1 LGHNS
6 AFLIQ
11 PFSLKLNSELH
22 QISAIIQDLKK
33 LMNDPM
39 PNDPKWK
46 ILLAKFCTKVQ
57 KYYSIS
63 NSETVAGKFW
73 LGPYWGIFTYR
84 AFFNIENPQDSTL
97 LQSLVETLQSCEPI
111 RNMGFLEMHLNLV
124 FVQDIGTS
132 CLDHLKK
139 IVDAR
144 VLPTKQSWLRHNK
157 YWPPNFS
164 IKFMPRILKEYM
176 DNVTRNQISA
186 KIEKLMQLLG
196 FSTTSKRPTFLL
208 RVSSADELNRGV
220 LLSLIEKYTFPL
232 IQDQNTNNE
241 IIKVLDQASTTEQ
254 VEMDKSKFKQ
264 QFQEFADFLLLP
276 EELKIIDEPEHE
288 LDQIVTSDIEF
299 NDFEDDVSEDD
310 KKEIKLHGEHDKQHL
325 LKNDSIVA
333 SSDDENENG
342 DQELEESDD
351 LPISDF
357 VPNYRGDDP
366 TTLQTLHSYVST
378 GAFPVTEA
386 ILDTEMKRNKMHE
399 QFGDNTNQD
408 EDSQTDDDEPKSTF
422 PAQAMQDDAIVA
434 SSTPDED
441 PMEQKESCAATS
453 GGLHSAVAPIT
464 NQGQVE
470 GNTDSQ
476 NEQGDV
482 IIASSPPDDNPMDQN
497 K

>member
-1 LGHNS
+1 
-6 AFLIQ
+6 
-11 PFSLKLNSELH
+11 
-22 QISAIIQDLKK
+22 
-33 LMNDPM
+33 
-39 PNDPKWK
+39 
-46 ILLAKFCTKVQ
+46 
-57 KYYSIS
+57 
-63 NSETVAGKFW
+63 
-73 LGPYWGIFTYR
+73 
-84 AFFNIENPQDSTL
+84 
-97 LQSLVETLQSCEPI
+97 
-111 RNMGFLEMHLNLV
+111 MGFLEMYSNLV
-124 FVQDIGTS
+124 FVQDIGAS
-132 CLDHLKK
+132 CLDHLNK

-144 VLPTKQSWLRHNK
+144 VLPTKQIWLRHNK
-157 YWPPNFS
+157 YWPPNFG
-164 IKFMPRILKEYM
+164 IKFMPGILKEYM
-176 DNVTRNQISA
+176 DNVTRDRISA

-196 FSTTSKRPTFLL
+196 FSTTSKRPTISL
-208 RVSSADELNRGV
+208 RVSSADELNRGI

-232 IQDQNTNNE
+232 IQDQNTKNE

-254 VEMDKSKFKQ
+254 VETDKSKFKQ
-264 QFQEFADFLLLP
+264 QFQEFAEFLLLP

-288 LDQIVTSDIEF
+288 LDQIVTSDNEF

-325 LKNDSIVA
+325 LKNDSIVD

-357 VPNYRGDDP
+357 VPNYCGDDP

-378 GAFPVTEA
+378 GALPVTEA
-386 ILDTEMKRNKMHE
+386 ILDTKMKRNKMHE
-399 QFGDNTNQD
+399 KFED

-441 PMEQKESCAATS
+441 PMEQKESCVATS
-453 GGLHSAVAPIT
+453 GGLHSEVAPIT

-482 IIASSPPDDNPMDQN
+482 IIASSPPDEYKMCSNLGGQTHEVYV
-497 K
+497 